1 MDGPNVFFSAPNEE
15 IFKLICSLLQ
25 MRIDEINKLN
35 RRFRDC
41 NRFEITDIVLNQHC
55 WAINQSVHGHW
66 THICDPLLG
75 DSDVGDARM

>member
-1 MDGPNVFFSAPNEE
+1 MNTDLFSAQMSSGEQYIKIMFDQESMDGPYLFFSAPNEE

-41 NRFEITDIVLNQHC
+41 NRFEFTDIVLNQHC
-55 WAINQSVHGHW
+55 
-66 THICDPLLG
+66 
-75 DSDVGDARM
+75 